1 MDQYIQKGTSQYW
14 KAISALFLGTL
25 AAFGMIYCTQPL
37 IPVFSKEF
45 ALTPSTASLA
55 MSFTNGG
62 MALSMVAIAG
72 VAGFLNRK
80 ITMSVAL
87 FGSAVLTAAVVLSSD
102 FTMILLC
109 RAAQGILLAGFPAI
123 AMAYINEEFEPD
135 ITGLVIGIY
144 ISGTSIGGLC
154 SRLLV
159 SALTDFFS
167 WQIALG
173 CIGILG
179 FFIGIWFW
187 FGLPQ
192 SKHFVPQKHLPRN
205 IGRDLLQNLR
215 DPLIIR
221 LYLIAFA
228 IMGSFMAVY
237 NFIGYS
243 LMAPPYNFS
252 QTAVGGLFT
261 LYLIGTFSSTF
272 MGGMA
277 DRYGNAKI
285 LCLSIFLM
293 LFGGI
298 VTLAAS
304 LLIKIIGLA
313 VFTFG
318 FFGSHSTACSWVGKN
333 CLGDKARAASLY
345 LLFYYIGA
353 SVIGTTGGVFLFHYG
368 WSGVILFVGAV
379 LGGALLLAA
388 IVFLKEAHHGRLI
401 DFHFQ

>member
-1 MDQYIQKGTSQYW
+1 MNNYIQKGTPQYW
-14 KAISALFLGTL
+14 RALSALFLGTL
-25 AAFGMIYCTQPL
+25 AAFGVMYCTQPL

-45 ALTPSTASLA
+45 ALTPSVASLA
-55 MSFTNGG
+55 MSFTSGG
-62 MALSMVAIAG
+62 MALSMLAIAG
-72 VAGFLNRK
+72 LAGFLDRK
-80 ITMSVAL
+80 ITMAVSL
-87 FGSAVLTAAVVLSSD
+87 FGSAVLTVAVVLSSD
-102 FTMILLC
+102 FTAILFC

-123 AMAYINEEFEPD
+123 AMAYINEEFEPG
-135 ITGLVIGIY
+135 ITGLVIGVY

-167 WQIALG
+167 WKIALG
-173 CIGILG
+173 CIGLLG
-179 FFIGIWFW
+179 FIIGIWFW
-187 FGLPQ
+187 FGIPQ
-192 SKHFVPQKHLPRN
+192 SKHFVPQKHLPQN
-205 IGRDLLQNLR
+205 MGRDLLQNLR
-215 DPLIIR
+215 NPLILR

-277 DRYGNAKI
+277 DRHGNDKI

-298 VTLAAS
+298 VTLTAS
-304 LLIKIIGLA
+304 LIIKIVGLA
-313 VFTFG
+313 IFTFG
-318 FFGSHSTACSWVGKN
+318 FFGSHSTACSWVGKS

-345 LLFYYIGA
+345 LLFYYFGA
-353 SVIGTTGGVFLFHYG
+353 SVIGTAGGVFLFHYG
-368 WSGVILFVGAV
+368 WPGVILLVGVV
-379 LGGALLLAA
+379 LGGSLLLSA
-388 IVFLKEAHHGRLI
+388 ILILKKTHHGRLI
-401 DFHFQ
+401 NFHLQ